1 MLSAMVIVTTESC
14 CDNGD
19 LLPSFLYIKLNR
31 VPHNEIASSWLT
43 DNQVGLSEDLL
54 PYSMLTTQVYN

>member
-1 MLSAMVIVTTESC
+1 MLSAMVIVTAESC
-14 CDNGD
+14 RDNGG

-43 DNQVGLSEDLL
+43 DSRIIWGFITLFHADNPSL
-54 PYSMLTTQVYN
+54 

>member
-1 MLSAMVIVTTESC
+1 MLSALVIVTAESR
-14 CDNGD
+14 CDNGG

-31 VPHNEIASSWLT
+31 VPHNEIAPPWLT

-54 PYSMLTTQVYN
+54 SYSTLTTQVYN